1 VLQAKYVSLEIFSK
15 LVFSG
20 TGSCEF
26 GNIDENRF
34 VNGMFFWEGYFL
46 SLHRGKYVS
55 QDLQFNSLS
64 RDQDIYQVMK
74 LSTFL
79 LYITCQKF
87 GK

>member
-1 VLQAKYVSLEIFSK
+1 VLQAKYVSLEIFSM

-20 TGSCEF
+20 SGSCEF

-34 VNGMFFWEGYFL
+34 VNSMFLGGR
-46 SLHRGKYVS
+46 HRGKDVS